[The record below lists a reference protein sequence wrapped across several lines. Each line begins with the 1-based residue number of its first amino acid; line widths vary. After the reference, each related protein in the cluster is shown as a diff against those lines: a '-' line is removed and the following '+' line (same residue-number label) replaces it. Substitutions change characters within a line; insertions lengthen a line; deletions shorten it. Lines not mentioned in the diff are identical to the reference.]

1 MNSTW
6 RNIEHSSNINDMA
19 LNPAGIVLFANPFI
33 KLLNKLLLLHLFP
46 NKLVWVETH
55 TNMGNSDKYQTV
67 LSLHSQAEERAAVKQ
82 GKQPFFM
89 KRSETKRQELIAK
102 YKHLKATGGLEK
114 VVQKRR
120 RKNAMKDHRYVPAS
134 RNTKS

>member
-1 MNSTW
+1 M
-6 RNIEHSSNINDMA
+6 
-19 LNPAGIVLFANPFI
+19 
-33 KLLNKLLLLHLFP
+33 
-46 NKLVWVETH
+46 
-55 TNMGNSDKYQTV
+55 
-67 LSLHSQAEERAAVKQ
+67 KQ

-89 KRSETKRQELIAK
+89 KRSETKKQELIAK

-134 RNTKS
+134 RNTEP

>member
-1 MNSTW
+1 
-6 RNIEHSSNINDMA
+6 
-19 LNPAGIVLFANPFI
+19 
-33 KLLNKLLLLHLFP
+33 
-46 NKLVWVETH
+46 
-55 TNMGNSDKYQTV
+55 MGNSDKYQTV
-67 LSLHSQAEERAAVKQ
+67 LCLNSQAEERAAVKQ

>member
-1 MNSTW
+1 MN
-6 RNIEHSSNINDMA
+6 E
-19 LNPAGIVLFANPFI
+19 
-33 KLLNKLLLLHLFP
+33 
-46 NKLVWVETH
+46 
-55 TNMGNSDKYQTV
+55 YQTDV
-67 LSLHSQAEERAAVKQ
+67 SLCSQAEERAAVKQ

-134 RNTKS
+134 RNTKP

>member
-1 MNSTW
+1 MPTSC
-6 RNIEHSSNINDMA
+6 
-19 LNPAGIVLFANPFI
+19 
-33 KLLNKLLLLHLFP
+33 
-46 NKLVWVETH
+46 
-55 TNMGNSDKYQTV
+55 
-67 LSLHSQAEERAAVKQ
+67 SLHSQAEERAAVKQ

-102 YKHLKATGGLEK
+102 YKHLKVTGGLEK

-134 RNTKS
+134 RKSKP